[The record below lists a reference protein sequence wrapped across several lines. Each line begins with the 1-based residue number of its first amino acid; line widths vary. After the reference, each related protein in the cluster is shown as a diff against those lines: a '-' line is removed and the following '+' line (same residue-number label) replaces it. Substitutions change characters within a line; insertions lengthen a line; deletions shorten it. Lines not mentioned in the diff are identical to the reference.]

1 MRIDRSVASIL
12 LFKIDILLSSK
23 SIKLGFKLTRAEV
36 DDKVELGKVFRLSYL
51 LTDQSFSSQKIFKI
65 LVIHNNVDRKDRTF

>member
-51 LTDQSFSSQKIFKI
+51 LTGPSFSS
-65 LVIHNNVDRKDRTF
+65 